1 MFFLFL
7 APHILKKIRPAFF
20 KGGLFLK
27 HSLPL
32 KNSLVAGTLLLT
44 LAGSLS
50 RVIGFF
56 YRIFLSRTIGAEGIG
71 IYQLIFP
78 LLALCISLTS
88 SGIQTAVSKFTAE
101 KYGNGRTGEAF
112 LCLYAGFFLSIASSL
127 FACTFLC
134 RYADVLAIRY
144 LDEPRC
150 APLIRIMAYSLP
162 FSSVH
167 ACANGY
173 YYGMKKAAV
182 PAVSQLLEQIVRV
195 ASVYVICLIYMENG
209 TALSADIAVWG
220 IVCGEIF
227 SALFCITVLPFQKKQ
242 GYFIGML
249 KKIALFSLPL
259 TANRVALN
267 FFQSLE
273 ALMIPSRLRLF
284 GYTQSEALSVFGI
297 LTGMALPMI
306 LFPNVV
312 TNSVS
317 VMLLPAISEA
327 RAKHD
332 HLRIQKAIKK
342 TIESCMILGLMST
355 LFFLLSGRFIG
366 EYIFGNTLAGTF
378 ICTLSW
384 ICPFLF
390 LSTTLTSILHGLGK
404 PTTTFFLNL
413 LSSGIR
419 ILGIYAFIP
428 IFGIRSYLMAML
440 LSQLFLAGSATL
452 LLVRFCKKSR
462 HAMVLSP

>member
-1 MFFLFL
+1 M
-7 APHILKKIRPAFF
+7 
-20 KGGLFLK
+20 K

-32 KNSLVAGTLLLT
+32 KNSLIAGTLLLT
-44 LAGSLS
+44 LAGFLS

-78 LLALCISLTS
+78 LLALSISLTS
-88 SGIQTAVSKFTAE
+88 SGIQTAISKFAAE
-101 KYGNGRTGEAF
+101 KFAAKQSGEAY
-112 LCLYAGFFLSIASSL
+112 LCLYAGLFLSITASL
-127 FACTFLC
+127 LVCVFLC
-134 RYADVLAIRY
+134 SNADLLAKSY

-162 FSSVH
+162 FSAVH

-173 YYGMKKAAV
+173 YYGTKKAAV
-182 PAVSQLLEQIVRV
+182 PALSQLLEQLVRV
-195 ASVYVICLIYMENG
+195 ASVYVICLIYTQNG
-209 TALSADIAVWG
+209 TALSPEIAVWG

-227 SALFCITVLPFQKKQ
+227 SALFCITVLPFQKQ
-242 GYFIGML
+242 NGHFFGML
-249 KKIALFSLPL
+249 HNIALFSLPL

-306 LFPNVV
+306 LFPNVL
-312 TNSVS
+312 TSSAS

-327 RAKHD
+327 RARHD
-332 HLRIQKAIKK
+332 HALIVKAIKK
-342 TIESCMILGLMST
+342 TIESCMILGFMST
-355 LFFLLSGRFIG
+355 LAFLVSGRLIG
-366 EYIFGNTLAGTF
+366 TYIFQNTLAGTF

-404 PTTTFFLNL
+404 PTATFILNL

-419 ILGIYAFIP
+419 ILGIYAFVP
-428 IFGIRSYLMAML
+428 VFGIRAYLMAML
-440 LSQLFLAGSATL
+440 VSQLFLSVGAVL
-452 LLVRFCKKSR
+452 LLSAITKKP
-462 HAMVLSP
+462 L

>member
-101 KYGNGRTGEAF
+101 KYGSGRTGEAF

-127 FACTFLC
+127 SACTFLC
-134 RYADVLAIRY
+134 RYADALAAGY

-162 FSSVH
+162 FSAVH

-182 PAVSQLLEQIVRV
+182 PAVSQLLEQVVRV
-195 ASVYVICLIYMENG
+195 ASVYVIALIYTEKG
-209 TALSADIAVWG
+209 AALSADIAVWG

-227 SALFCITVLPFQKKQ
+227 SALFCIT
-242 GYFIGML
+242 
-249 KKIALFSLPL
+249 LPL

-327 RAKHD
+327 RAKRD

-366 EYIFGNTLAGTF
+366 EYVFGNTLAGTF

-390 LSTTLTSILHGLGK
+390 LSTTLTSILHGLGR
-404 PTTTFFLNL
+404 PTTTFLLNL

-428 IFGIRSYLMAML
+428 MFGIRSYLMAML
-440 LSQLFLAGSATL
+440 LSQLFLAGSATF

>member
-1 MFFLFL
+1 M
-7 APHILKKIRPAFF
+7 
-20 KGGLFLK
+20 K

-101 KYGNGRTGEAF
+101 KYGSGRTGEAF

-127 FACTFLC
+127 SACTFLC
-134 RYADVLAIRY
+134 RYADALAAGY

-162 FSSVH
+162 FSAVH

-182 PAVSQLLEQIVRV
+182 PAVSQLLEQVVRV
-195 ASVYVICLIYMENG
+195 ASVYVIALIYTEKG
-209 TALSADIAVWG
+209 AALSADIAVLG

-242 GYFIGML
+242 GHFIGML
-249 KKIALFSLPL
+249 KNIALFSLPL

-327 RAKHD
+327 RAKRD

-355 LFFLLSGRFIG
+355 LFSVVRSLHRRICFREHACGNFYLHTQLDLSFFVSVHHSDQYPARARQAYHYFFAQSAQQRHPHSRHLRVYSDVRHPLLSD
-366 EYIFGNTLAGTF
+366 GNAAF
-378 ICTLSW
+378 PAVSCRQ
-384 ICPFLF
+384 CHVFARPFLQKKPPCYGSVTINMTAF
-390 LSTTLTSILHGLGK
+390 HLSGLY
-404 PTTTFFLNL
+404 
-413 LSSGIR
+413 SG
-419 ILGIYAFIP
+419 
-428 IFGIRSYLMAML
+428 
-440 LSQLFLAGSATL
+440 
-452 LLVRFCKKSR
+452 
-462 HAMVLSP
+462 

>member
-7 APHILKKIRPAFF
+7 PLHILNKNPTRSFF

-32 KNSLVAGTLLLT
+32 KNSLIAGTLLLT

-78 LLALCISLTS
+78 LLALSISLTS

-101 KYGNGRTGEAF
+101 KFAEKHAGEAY
-112 LCLYAGFFLSIASSL
+112 LCLYAGLFLSIASSL
-127 FACTFLC
+127 LACVFL
-134 RYADVLAIRY
+134 YFNADMLAANY

-150 APLIRIMAYSLP
+150 ANLIRIMAYSLP

-173 YYGMKKAAV
+173 YYGAKKAAI
-182 PAVSQLLEQIVRV
+182 PAVSQLLEQLVRV
-195 ASVYVICLIYMENG
+195 ASVYVICLIYTENG
-209 TALSADIAVWG
+209 TALSPKIAVWG

-227 SALFCITVLPFQKKQ
+227 SALFCITVLPFKKQ
-242 GYFIGML
+242 EGQFSVML
-249 KKIALFSLPL
+249 KNIALFSLPL

-273 ALMIPSRLRLF
+273 ALMIPSRLRFF

-306 LFPNVV
+306 LFPNVL
-312 TNSVS
+312 TNSVA

-327 RAKHD
+327 KARHD
-332 HLRIQKAIKK
+332 HMLIFRAIKK

-355 LFFLLSGRFIG
+355 LFFLLSGRLIG
-366 EYIFGNTLAGTF
+366 EYVFRNTLAGTF
-378 ICTLSW
+378 ISTLSW

-404 PTTTFFLNL
+404 PTATFLLNL

-419 ILGIYAFIP
+419 ILGIYAFVP
-428 IFGIRSYLMAML
+428 LFGIRAYLMAML
-440 LSQLFLAGSATL
+440 LSQLFLSGGATL
-452 LLVRFCKKSR
+452 LLARFCRKSTI
-462 HAMVLSP
+462 

>member
-101 KYGNGRTGEAF
+101 KYGSGSTGEAF

-127 FACTFLC
+127 SACTFLC
-134 RYADVLAIRY
+134 RYADALAAGY

-162 FSSVH
+162 FSAVH

-182 PAVSQLLEQIVRV
+182 PAWDGS
-195 ASVYVICLIYMENG
+195 
-209 TALSADIAVWG
+209 
-220 IVCGEIF
+220 
-227 SALFCITVLPFQKKQ
+227 
-242 GYFIGML
+242 
-249 KKIALFSLPL
+249 
-259 TANRVALN
+259 
-267 FFQSLE
+267 FF
-273 ALMIPSRLRLF
+273 
-284 GYTQSEALSVFGI
+284 
-297 LTGMALPMI
+297 
-306 LFPNVV
+306 V
-312 TNSVS
+312 TYWR
-317 VMLLPAISEA
+317 A
-327 RAKHD
+327 R
-332 HLRIQKAIKK
+332 
-342 TIESCMILGLMST
+342 E
-355 LFFLLSGRFIG
+355 
-366 EYIFGNTLAGTF
+366 
-378 ICTLSW
+378 
-384 ICPFLF
+384 
-390 LSTTLTSILHGLGK
+390 
-404 PTTTFFLNL
+404 
-413 LSSGIR
+413 
-419 ILGIYAFIP
+419 
-428 IFGIRSYLMAML
+428 
-440 LSQLFLAGSATL
+440 
-452 LLVRFCKKSR
+452 
-462 HAMVLSP
+462 

>member
-1 MFFLFL
+1 M
-7 APHILKKIRPAFF
+7 
-20 KGGLFLK
+20 K

-32 KNSLVAGTLLLT
+32 KNSLIAGTLLLT
-44 LAGSLS
+44 LAGFLS

-78 LLALCISLTS
+78 LLALSISLTS
-88 SGIQTAVSKFTAE
+88 SGIQTAISKFAAE
-101 KYGNGRTGEAF
+101 KFAAKQSGEAY
-112 LCLYAGFFLSIASSL
+112 LCLYAGLFLSITASL
-127 FACTFLC
+127 LVCVFLC
-134 RYADVLAIRY
+134 SNADLLAKSY

-162 FSSVH
+162 FSAVH

-173 YYGMKKAAV
+173 YYGTKKAAV
-182 PAVSQLLEQIVRV
+182 PALSQLLEQLVRV
-195 ASVYVICLIYMENG
+195 ASVYVICLIYTQNG
-209 TALSADIAVWG
+209 TALSPEIAVWG

-227 SALFCITVLPFQKKQ
+227 SALFCITVLPFQKQ
-242 GYFIGML
+242 NGLFFGML
-249 KKIALFSLPL
+249 HNIALFSLPL

-306 LFPNVV
+306 LFPNVL
-312 TNSVS
+312 TSSAS

-327 RAKHD
+327 RARHD
-332 HLRIQKAIKK
+332 HALIVKAIKK
-342 TIESCMILGLMST
+342 TIESCMILGFMST
-355 LFFLLSGRFIG
+355 LAFLVSGRLIG
-366 EYIFGNTLAGTF
+366 TYIFQNTLAGTF

-404 PTTTFFLNL
+404 PTATFILNL

-419 ILGIYAFIP
+419 ILGIYAFVP
-428 IFGIRSYLMAML
+428 VFGIRAYLMAML
-440 LSQLFLAGSATL
+440 VSQLFLSVGAVL
-452 LLVRFCKKSR
+452 LLSAIIKKCLR
-462 HAMVLSP
+462 HSQLP